1 MIVGESTAKDWF
13 YKGEGAA
20 NLTKQCQFD
29 VFMKQVGK
37 VLRIQKIPNKKT
49 LSAHK
54 GLDLS
59 NHEKLIWK
67 DVGEILESATRD
79 FASRAFI
86 QHVMADLLNSKHID
100 AGVNFFGA
108 ILFYFL
114 MYYVF
119 GVAAAF
125 IFLSMYIFNA
135 YHKIVPWDH
144 DTFSTISGTPKCDF
158 SIAVEIKPKCGF
170 LPSSEYITEANAI
183 KKNATRFKMHQ
194 FLKHHRGEVTLVPVI
209 ILQISGYNPLDLFSG
224 SRDRILQAIVA
235 LFESPQNNFRI
246 FFDGSL
252 VFGGLGGGLDNTT
265 EQFNNSKEAI
275 ANLIASSGLQLASF
289 FELVAETGFRSGIFD
304 RLLATQKLDVLDIE
318 GAIHLYYNI
327 ISQPCPICK
336 NLSNM
341 KVLHKYSSLH
351 SLPLEKSMKIVREYL
366 ISATAKDCSLM
377 ISFRPSELGCTT
389 SNYDSVFL
397 RSSNQTYAYKGILS
411 AGELVAPQPIQFLNQ
426 LVFFF
431 LIIAFSIL
439 AGLQIL
445 HPFGFTSYYRSDL
458 VCFCFQAFF
467 IDLDLKPL
475 DKMFHYYELDQKIV
489 NFYKMNQEIEQ
500 K

>member
-1 MIVGESTAKDWF
+1 MSHNGKMIVGESTAKDWF

-20 NLTKQCQFD
+20 NLVLGYCGSSPFL
-29 VFMKQVGK
+29 VGK

-100 AGVNFFGA
+100 AG
-108 ILFYFL
+108 ILIYVSKEFL
-114 MYYVF
+114 DVMETNIKSQRPTRRVD
-119 GVAAAF
+119 AANINKLCEFALL
-125 IFLSMYIFNA
+125 IS
-135 YHKIVPWDH
+135 DH
-144 DTFSTISGTPKCDF
+144 SVITSTPKCDF

-194 FLKHHRGEVTLVPVI
+194 FLKHHRGE

-397 RSSNQTYAYKGILS
+397 RSSNQTYAYK
-411 AGELVAPQPIQFLNQ
+411 
-426 LVFFF
+426 
-431 LIIAFSIL
+431 
-439 AGLQIL
+439 
-445 HPFGFTSYYRSDL
+445 
-458 VCFCFQAFF
+458 AFF

>member
-20 NLTKQCQFD
+20 NLVLTKQCQFD

-114 MYYVF
+114 MYYEF
-119 GVAAAF
+119 SHSF
-125 IFLSMYIFNA
+125 LFFLSFNLQILIYVSKEFLDVMETNIKSQRPIWRVDA
-135 YHKIVPWDH
+135 ANINKLCEFALLISDH
-144 DTFSTISGTPKCDF
+144 SVITSTPKCDF

-194 FLKHHRGEVTLVPVI
+194 FLKHHRGE

-224 SRDRILQAIVA
+224 SRDRILQAIIA

-252 VFGGLGGGLDNTT
+252 VFGGLGGSLDNTT
-265 EQFNNSKEAI
+265 EQFNKSKEAI
-275 ANLIASSGLQLASF
+275 ANLIASRGLQLASF

-318 GAIHLYYNI
+318 GVIHLYYNI

-377 ISFRPSELGCTT
+377 ICFRPSELGCTT

-397 RSSNQTYAYKGILS
+397 RSSNQTYAYKVS
-411 AGELVAPQPIQFLNQ
+411 DHC
-426 LVFFF
+426 
-431 LIIAFSIL
+431 SCS
-439 AGLQIL
+439 
-445 HPFGFTSYYRSDL
+445 FTYDPY
-458 VCFCFQAFF
+458 
-467 IDLDLKPL
+467 
-475 DKMFHYYELDQKIV
+475 
-489 NFYKMNQEIEQ
+489 
-500 K
+500 